1 MSITDLR
8 EDLQAL
14 HGYVEAGD
22 RARAIQTIDQAL
34 KEIDGDRLLT
44 TTEAAEL
51 LGVRSITTVKL
62 WLRQGFIKS
71 EMRGNRAMIPLSE
84 VERVRDVARVRH
96 IRVMGK
102 LHEASAEFG
111 VPEGLSDE
119 ELQSLS
125 ASRPGRLPWQR

>member
-1 MSITDLR
+1 MSITELR

-14 HGYVEAGD
+14 RAYVEAGD

-51 LGVRSITTVKL
+51 LGVRSVTTVKL
-62 WLRQGFIKS
+62 WRRNGFIKS
-71 EMRGNRAMIPLSE
+71 EVRGNRTMIPLSE
-84 VERVRDVARVRH
+84 VERVRDEARVRN
-96 IRVMGK
+96 IRAMGK
-102 LHEASAEFG
+102 LHEASAAFG
-111 VPEGLSDE
+111 VSEGLSDE